1 MDLMNENEKNIE
13 DNEGAEDNV
22 GEPDLALELSVLAFC
37 YYLVNITFFSRE
49 MGFCK
54 ML

>member
-37 YYLVNITFFSRE
+37 YLVIITFFSRE

>member
-22 GEPDLALELSVLAFC
+22 GEPDLALELPVLAFC
-37 YYLVNITFFSRE
+37 YLVNITFFLKRD
-49 MGFCK
+49 GF
-54 ML
+54 L